1 MADHLTPLGFTVR
14 TVPEFEELITHAAS
28 LGEGLDAAEAGAY
41 VCWPCGEDGI
51 ELWVKVSPE
60 GQVVACQPHF
70 APADASP
77 PFTFDAP
84 RRVVD
89 PGLALEGAL
98 LGTVAGAPLAAHVA
112 DFALATELGAAA
124 SLQVTAVAEAIE
136 VFEDAESFAEAT
148 GRALGVLDALDPRD
162 PDDALVGEWPV
173 GAQAELSGT
182 IERCDMLRNAL
193 MNGRFWRFVL
203 RTDAGLLDA
212 VAPSGAVR
220 KRPRPGKVVDGIF
233 WLTGRWA

>member
-14 TVPEFEELITHAAS
+14 TVAEFEELIAHAAS
-28 LGEGLDAAEAGAY
+28 LGEGLSAGDAGAY
-41 VCWPCGEDGI
+41 VRWPCGEDGV
-51 ELWVKVSPE
+51 ELWVKVSQG
-60 GQVVACQPHF
+60 GQVAACQPHF

-77 PFTFDAP
+77 PLAFTAP
-84 RRVVD
+84 RRVTD

-98 LGTVAGAPLAAHVA
+98 LGTVGGAPLAAHVA
-112 DFALATELGAAA
+112 DFARAPEPGDPAT
-124 SLQVTAVAEAIE
+124 LQVTAVAEAIE
-136 VFEDAESFAEAT
+136 VFEDAEAFAEAT
-148 GRALGVLDALDPRD
+148 GRALGELDALDPRG
-162 PDDALVGEWPV
+162 PDDALVGEWPI

-182 IERCDMLRNAL
+182 IERCDMLRNPL

-233 WLTGRWA
+233 WLTGRWS